1 MTAKE
6 KAIELVDWF
15 GQHSKRTTYGFDFGG
30 DIDHSVESA
39 LICVEQLLLFAY
51 SVEWEK
57 KEDALS
63 KIKFLKKVKREI
75 NKL

>member
-1 MTAKE
+1 MKTLVEQKAK
-6 KAIELVDWF
+6 ELVDKF
-15 GQHSKRTTYGFDFGG
+15 M
-30 DIDHSVESA
+30 DIKEFSGRDLMYLSEAKKCA

-51 SVEWEK
+51 TVEWEK

-63 KIKFLKKVKREI
+63 KIKFLKEVKQEI